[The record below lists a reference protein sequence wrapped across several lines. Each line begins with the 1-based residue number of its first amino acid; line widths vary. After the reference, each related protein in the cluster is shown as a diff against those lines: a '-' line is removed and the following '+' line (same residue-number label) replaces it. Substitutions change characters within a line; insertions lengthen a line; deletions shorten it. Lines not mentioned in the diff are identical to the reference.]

1 MFEIGIKYW
10 DEEDQDYNGAYGVG
24 ETKEDALIW
33 AKQWAT
39 KYGDGSFAISL
50 FRELANAK

>member
-10 DEEDQDYNGAYGVG
+10 DEEDQDYSGAYGVG
-24 ETKEDALIW
+24 KTKEEALIW

-39 KYGDGSFAISL
+39 KYGDGSFAVSL
-50 FRELANAK
+50 FRELTNA